1 MLIAKLKAAVAGKE
15 FVPVKAEDIGVE
27 AVDKYT
33 LRISLAQQAP
43 FFLGLLAHQVFR
55 LVPRKV
61 VEQYGNKW
69 AQPEHIVTCGP
80 FKMKVV
86 EALRQD
92 RARTRS
98 DVLGR
103 CDRKAGRDL
112 LLSHNRQRYRR

>member
-1 MLIAKLKAAVAGKE
+1 M
-15 FVPVKAEDIGVE
+15 KAEDIGVE

-80 FKMKVV
+80 FKMKTWQPYDQ
-86 EALRQD
+86 A

-103 CDRKAGRDL
+103 RECKVGRDP
-112 LLSHNRQRYRR
+112 LLSHSRQRHCHEPVQGGRA